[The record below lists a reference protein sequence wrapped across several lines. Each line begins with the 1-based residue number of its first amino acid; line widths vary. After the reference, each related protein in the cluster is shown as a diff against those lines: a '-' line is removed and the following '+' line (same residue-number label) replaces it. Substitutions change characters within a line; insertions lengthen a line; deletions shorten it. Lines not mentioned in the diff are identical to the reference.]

1 MHKLFGGAMKRHMK
15 VLGGA
20 ILLTGALLALAAP
33 AAAQIRRPD
42 SKENQIDGRG
52 RTDAD
57 GKKVMPSAPVANAV
71 TEIFFCESPTT
82 ECRSSNSTFTV
93 GKLRDLYVFVTWPNV
108 SGDLVQT
115 VEFFLPDGSLYV
127 KKVTPFR
134 VSSGQPRARA
144 VPGAAPTVDTF
155 LTSSRGTPT
164 VITPLAVAGTYVT
177 QRSLLGTWTVRV
189 RLGDKPVQS
198 AQFTLKAPQQQ

>member
-1 MHKLFGGAMKRHMK
+1 MHELCGGVMKRHMK

-33 AAAQIRRPD
+33 AVSQNRR
-42 SKENQIDGRG
+42 IDGRG

-57 GKKVMPSAPVANAV
+57 GKKVTPLAPAVNAV
-71 TEIFFCESPTT
+71 TEVFFCESPTT
-82 ECRSSNSTFTV
+82 ECRSTNSTFTV
-93 GKLRDLYVFVTWPNV
+93 GKLRDIFVFVTWPNV

-127 KKVTPFR
+127 KKATPFR
-134 VSSGQPRARA
+134 ASTAQPRARA
-144 VPGAAPTVDTF
+144 VPGAAPAVDAF

-164 VITPLAVAGTYVT
+164 VITPLAVAGTYIT

-198 AQFTLKAPQQQ
+198 AQFTLKAPA

>member
-1 MHKLFGGAMKRHMK
+1 MKRHMK
-15 VLGGA
+15 VLGGV

-33 AAAQIRRPD
+33 AASQVRRPD
-42 SKENQIDGRG
+42 SRDNRMDGRG

-57 GKKVMPSAPVANAV
+57 SKKVMPSAPVANAV
-71 TEIFFCESPTT
+71 TEVFFCENPTT
-82 ECRSSNSTFTV
+82 ECRSTNSTFTV
-93 GKLRDLYVFVTWPNV
+93 GKLRDIFVFVTWPNV

-115 VEFFLPDGSLYV
+115 VEFFLPDGSLYL

-134 VSSGQPRARA
+134 ASTAQPRARA
-144 VPGAAPTVDTF
+144 VPGAAPAVDAF

-164 VITPLAVAGTYVT
+164 VITPLAVAGTYIT

-198 AQFTLKAPQQQ
+198 AQFTLKAPEQK